1 MFRYPSRRHGGEF
14 KLQVCSEIR
23 AGVIGRNEAL
33 RKYDLS
39 PNLLGTWLNRFDRG
53 ESLMPSE
60 DPSNFAEYEAKIA
73 ALERKVGQLT
83 MEIELLKKSKR
94 QQAVSS
100 NDKPSVISG
109 PKAAP
114 SDGGAT

>member
-1 MFRYPSRRHGGEF
+1 MFRYPSRHHSGEF

-39 PNLLGTWLNRFDRG
+39 PNLLGNWLNRYDRG
-53 ESLMPSE
+53 QSLMPSE
-60 DPSNFAEYEAKIA
+60 DPSSIAEYEAKIA

-83 MEIELLKKSKR
+83 MEVDLLKKSKR
-94 QQAVSS
+94 QQAATS
-100 NDKPSVISG
+100 NDKSSVISG